1 MKDDT
6 VHLEP
11 DEQTAQRKRG
21 SDIEA
26 DGVAALY
33 RLYEVA
39 QGDSGQCRHVAAFLA
54 GCYNGP
60 RFPFDLTRLRALDT
74 GLWQDCMAVLAMD
87 RQPFQE
93 VHQYFEDGRDKWET
107 MIKRWALD
115 GQ

>member
-1 MKDDT
+1 MKDDM
-6 VHLEP
+6 VHLDP
-11 DEQTAQRKRG
+11 DEQAAQRKTG

-54 GCYNGP
+54 SCYNGP

-87 RQPFQE
+87 RQPLQE
-93 VHQYFEDGRDKWET
+93 VHQYFEDGRDKWEA
-107 MIKRWALD
+107 MIKRWTLE